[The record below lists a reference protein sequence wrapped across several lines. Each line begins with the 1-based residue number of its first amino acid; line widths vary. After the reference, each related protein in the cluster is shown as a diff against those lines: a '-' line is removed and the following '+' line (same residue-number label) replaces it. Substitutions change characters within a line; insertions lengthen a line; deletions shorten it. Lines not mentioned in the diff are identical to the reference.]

1 MKYNIVIGSLLLLST
16 ASAVAEYRETWVS
29 PSELK
34 SLDAGHKNTRSKV
47 LPAKQ
52 LKPQA
57 SSSRSHD
64 QQGRAP
70 RQVPSDPIAAFARD
84 DREVHESQ
92 KSRPVST
99 RPRKAQIVQQKGR
112 KAVGNSRSMKAVTP
126 KMA

>member
-1 MKYNIVIGSLLLLST
+1 MKHIIVIGSLLLLST
-16 ASAVAEYRETWVS
+16 ASAFAEYRETWVS

-64 QQGRAP
+64 QQGRAS
-70 RQVPSDPIAAFARD
+70 RQLPSDPIAAFARD
-84 DREVHESQ
+84 DRGVHEARTARSE
-92 KSRPVST
+92 ST
-99 RPRKAQIVQQKGR
+99 RPRKAQAVQQKGR
-112 KAVGNSRSMKAVTP
+112 KDVGNSRSMKAVTP